1 MLVPSNSA
9 DYNVSARKILTQAP
23 LICQGYDH
31 SNSSVSKASE
41 AQQLIFTMIHIPGEV
56 TLLCL
61 GPLTNLAL
69 AIRLDPS
76 FLTKVKQLVVMGG
89 SVEGEFT
96 GAAAAHP
103 STTKD
108 HSLQLS

>member
-1 MLVPSNSA
+1 
-9 DYNVSARKILTQAP
+9 LTIQTVT
-23 LICQGYDH
+23 
-31 SNSSVSKASE
+31 VSKASE

-96 GAAAAHP
+96 GAAAAHH
-103 STTKD
+103 STPTNQAVAFCYPEI
-108 HSLQLS
+108 HI

>member
-1 MLVPSNSA
+1 MQTAGGSTP
-9 DYNVSARKILTQAP
+9 
-23 LICQGYDH
+23 
-31 SNSSVSKASE
+31 SE
-41 AQQLIFTMIHIPGEV
+41 AVLLIFTMIPVSGEV

-76 FLTKVKQLVVMGG
+76 FLTKLKQLVVMGG

-96 GAAAAHP
+96 AADIAYT
-103 STTKD
+103 SRLTD
-108 HSLQLS
+108 HSLLLP